1 MKKLI
6 SLLTVLALVLS
17 IMPLS
22 LAEGGDSYIAAPYD
36 PAQVDPKVTY
46 LEPVYYQNEDGP
58 TIGVT
63 TVGVLVVDGKYFR
76 DGNNNKELDP
86 FEDWRL
92 DAKTRAEDLVSKLPL
107 EDQAGFVINSLM
119 TNPGSRTLADAKNE
133 DGTINPAKIVTM
145 IPEGEQSEKAFSD
158 SGFSPVDSWIIENQ
172 KIKQVVYRGNLN
184 FEAST
189 VALLNN
195 VISEMSEWDA
205 ANRGVPAIPATLIAN
220 PISAGFPDSL
230 GMAAAV
236 LGDGNFDAIEEY
248 AEIDRQMWVAQ
259 GINAMYGPQIDLA
272 TDPRWP
278 RNNTTY
284 GERPEITAGIITAL
298 VKGYQ
303 RGEGG
308 MKEGAVAL
316 SVKHFPGDGAAEN
329 GFESHSSQGQWRLYP
344 TEGSLEKYQLVG
356 FQAAIDAGCG
366 SIMPCY
372 SRDTKDARSA
382 KQTYRGYEFE
392 VKELASAYNSEIL
405 MTLLRDIMGFNGY
418 VNSDSIS
425 SQTYGMEENSNL
437 ERYAQMIHA
446 GIDAIGVGLRTD
458 LVIEA
463 VNTGVLDKADLDR
476 ANVNRATSYILQG
489 RFDNPYLDIEAAD
502 TVRSTNIE
510 TAYAQAYALHQK
522 AVVMLKNN
530 ENTLPVAAE
539 GKKVYIAHFTGKG
552 SDDAVVETLQGIFEA
567 RGFEVVKKAADAD
580 IAYLYVE
587 PTATN
592 SQGAGPSEA
601 VLSLVE
607 EFEVDERT
615 VGGTGLAG
623 GSGSQEKTG
632 EKIEVTT
639 LEDVDKI
646 PEIAETVH
654 GNGGKVIATIVA
666 TSPWILTNLEPY
678 CDALL
683 VNYTTSGASIANAY
697 NAQLD
702 VITGVFAPTGKL
714 AMTMVSSEDVVAL
727 TYGVTLED
735 GTVAEICA
743 SPNDVP
749 GYDKD
754 QYIDPAVLANVNGGS
769 YAYFDGVNY
778 YVSGFGLTY

>member
-1 MKKLI
+1 MKRIVSILAA
-6 SLLTVLALVLS
+6 LALVLS
-17 IMPLS
+17 LVPAAF
-22 LAEGGDSYIAAPYD
+22 AEDGYIPAPYD
-36 PAQVDPKVTY
+36 PAQVDPTVTY
-46 LEPVYYQNEDGP
+46 MEPVFYENENGP

-63 TVGVLVVDGKYFR
+63 TVGVIVKDGLYFR
-76 DGNNNKELDP
+76 DMNNNKELDV
-86 FEDWRL
+86 FEDWRV
-92 DAKTRAEDLVSKLPL
+92 DAKTRAAALVAQLPL
-107 EDQAGFVINSLM
+107 EDQAGFAINALM
-119 TNPGSRTLADAKNE
+119 TNPGVNNLAAAKNE
-133 DGTINPAKIVTM
+133 DGTINPAAIVTM
-145 IPEGEQSEKAFSD
+145 IPEGGESRSAYANGFASLD
-158 SGFSPVDSWIIENQ
+158 SFVIFTQ
-172 KIKQVVYRGNLN
+172 KIKQAVYRGNLN
-184 FEAST
+184 YEAST

-195 VISEMSEWDA
+195 VVAEMSEWDA
-205 ANRGVPAIPATLIAN
+205 ATRGIPAIPATLISN

-236 LGDGNFDAIEEY
+236 LGDGNFDAIQEY
-248 AEIDRQMWVAQ
+248 AEIDRQMWASS

-272 TDPRWP
+272 SDPRWP

-284 GERPEITAGIITAL
+284 GERPEIVSGIIDAL

-303 RGEGG
+303 VGEGG
-308 MKEGAVAL
+308 MKPGAVAL

-344 TEGSLEKYQLVG
+344 TPGSLEKYQLVA
-356 FQAAIDAGCG
+356 FQAAIDAGAG

-372 SRDTKDARSA
+372 SRDAKDARSA

-392 VKELASAYNSEIL
+392 VKELASAYNSEIIT
-405 MTLLRDIMGFNGY
+405 TLLRDVMGFDGY

-425 SQTYGMEENSNL
+425 SQLYGVEELTPMEQ
-437 ERYAQMIHA
+437 YAQMIRS
-446 GIDAIGVGLRTD
+446 GIDAIGAGLRTD
-458 LVIEA
+458 YIIEA
-463 VNTGVLDKADLDR
+463 VQTGVLDKADLDR
-476 ANVNRATSYILQG
+476 ANTNRAASYIQQG
-489 RFDNPYLDIEAAD
+489 RFDNPYLDYENAD
-502 TVRSTNIE
+502 IVRSTNIE

-522 AVVMLKNN
+522 AVVLLKNS
-530 ENTLPVAAE
+530 ENTLPLADE
-539 GKKVYIAHFTGKG
+539 GKKVYIASFTGKG
-552 SDDAVVETLQGIFEA
+552 EDDAAVEALQGLFET
-567 RGFEVVKKAADAD
+567 RGFEIVNKADKADY
-580 IAYLYVE
+580 AYLYVA
-587 PTATN
+587 PNATN

-615 VGGTGLAG
+615 VGGAGLSG

-632 EKIEVTT
+632 DKIAVTT
-639 LEDVDKI
+639 LEDVDEIAK
-646 PEIAETVH
+646 IAETVH

-678 CDALL
+678 CDALT
-683 VNYTTSGASIANAY
+683 VNYTTSGASVTNAY

-702 VITGVFAPTGKL
+702 VITGKFNPTGKL

-754 QYIDPAVLANVNGGS
+754 QYIDPAILANVKGGS
-769 YAYFDGVNY
+769 YAYQDADGNY
-778 YVSGFGLTY
+778 YVSGFGLSY